1 MKKYI
6 LPLLLMS
13 IGFQVNAQ
21 SETEA
26 IKATLQTYLDGS
38 SYNNPE
44 KIVSAFYDEADLF
57 LHKKDEELF
66 IMTPAE
72 YADLF
77 AKREKGK
84 FNGREGTILNVDYD
98 LDIATAK
105 VEIYIPKPNLRFID
119 IFLLKKLEGEW
130 KIISKA
136 ATLLEE

>member
-1 MKKYI
+1 MKRYI
-6 LPLLLMS
+6 LLLITLVS
-13 IGFQVNAQ
+13 FQMKAQ

-38 SYNNPE
+38 SYNDPE
-44 KIVSAFYDEADLF
+44 KIVSAFYEEADLF
-57 LHKKDEELF
+57 LHKEDEELF

-72 YADLF
+72 YAALF
-77 AKREKGK
+77 AKREKGT

-105 VEIYIPKPNLRFID
+105 VEIYIPKPNLRFVD
-119 IFLLKKLEGEW
+119 IFLLKKLNGKW

-136 ATLLEE
+136 ATLLKD